1 MTDATGTEPEEWA
14 LWRAFLASH
23 ARVTRL
29 IDAQLQRDAGLT
41 QGEYATITA
50 ILETPARHM
59 RIGEI
64 ADALGWEKSRASHLI
79 GRMEQRGLIRRE
91 VCADDARAI
100 EIVVTTEG
108 RRKQLKAIRGH
119 VAEVRR
125 LFLEQITPEERPV
138 VTKALTRV
146 RDKLKTSS

>member
-1 MTDATGTEPEEWA
+1 MTDATGTDPEEWA
-14 LWRAFLASH
+14 LWRAFLVSH

-50 ILETPARHM
+50 ILEAPARHM

-64 ADALGWEKSRASHLI
+64 ADALGWEKSRASHLV
-79 GRMEQRGLIRRE
+79 GRMEKRGLVERGL
-91 VCADDARAI
+91 CADDARAI
-100 EIVVTTEG
+100 EIAVTPEG
-108 RRKQLKAIRGH
+108 RRKQLGAIRGH

-125 LFLEQITPEERPV
+125 LFLEQISPEERPI
-138 VTKALTRV
+138 VTDALTRV
-146 RDKLKTSS
+146 RDNLGTSS

>member
-1 MTDATGTEPEEWA
+1 MTDATGTEPDEWA
-14 LWRAFLASH
+14 LWRAFLVSH

-29 IDAQLQRDAGLT
+29 IDSQLQRDAGLS
-41 QGEYATITA
+41 QGEYATMTA
-50 ILETPARHM
+50 ILEAPARRM

-91 VCADDARAI
+91 ACADDARAI
-100 EIVVTTEG
+100 EIVVTAEG

-146 RDKLKTSS
+146 RDKLITSS

>member
-1 MTDATGTEPEEWA
+1 VTDATGTDPEEWA
-14 LWRAFLASH
+14 LWRAFLVSH

-41 QGEYATITA
+41 EGEYATITA

-64 ADALGWEKSRASHLI
+64 ADALGWEKSRASHLV
-79 GRMEQRGLIRRE
+79 GRMEQRGLIERGL
-91 VCADDARAI
+91 CADDARAI
-100 EIVVTTEG
+100 EIAVTPEG
-108 RRKQLKAIRGH
+108 RRKQLGAIRGH

-125 LFLEQITPEERPV
+125 LFLEQISPKERPV
-138 VTKALTRV
+138 VTDALTRV
-146 RDKLKTSS
+146 RDNLIQ